1 MYRAYCDNVIM
12 VDTRVTSSHI
22 VIRSNG
28 FGLSSNLNAR
38 HHKYMEAQQ
47 SKLCFSSGTKELRV
61 NCPQKW
67 HYTSIILTNGP
78 VVECQEKQAASGL
91 CPSSTYSTLHASAHC
106 PPN

>member
-47 SKLCFSSGTKELRV
+47 SKLCFSSRTKELTV
-61 NCPQKW
+61 DCPQKW
-67 HYTSIILTNGP
+67 HYPHIILTNGP
-78 VVECQEKQAASGL
+78 AKRNKQLQALSNSQHTKL
-91 CPSSTYSTLHASAHC
+91 DSQVPSADVGTC
-106 PPN
+106 